1 MKYYKQMGF
10 KLEEMQELLGGN
22 TYYYVQQN
30 FRSKIDELKAQ
41 EQEIHD
47 SLVAVKDWYDLVRE
61 AQMVIRNDIRDIS
74 VKFMS
79 QEFFCFM
86 DQEFAYEYMDSIINI
101 PWTNYLEEIGQK
113 ITGPVILR
121 FPSLEEKMK
130 GNCARAR
137 IMQRA
142 VLPDEKNPGQTVVGG
157 GMAVSV
163 YHIGSHETIDQE
175 YERIL
180 EWAGKR
186 GYRCGP
192 ECYERYVVD
201 YWTTREPAE
210 FVTEVIV
217 PVTKAAEAGNIPL

>member
-47 SLVAVKDWYDLVRE
+47 SLVAVKDWYELVRE

-142 VLPDEKNPGQTVVGG
+142 VLPDEKNPGQTVV
-157 GMAVSV
+157 AVSYTHLHLCGKPLYAFRAAAHGV
-163 YHIGSHETIDQE
+163 GSDT
-175 YERIL
+175 L
-180 EWAGKR
+180 PG
-186 GYRCGP
+186 GY
-192 ECYERYVVD
+192 D
-201 YWTTREPAE
+201 
-210 FVTEVIV
+210 
-217 PVTKAAEAGNIPL
+217 

>member
-113 ITGPVILR
+113 ITGPVI
-121 FPSLEEKMK
+121 
-130 GNCARAR
+130 
-137 IMQRA
+137 RA
-142 VLPDEKNPGQTVVGG
+142 VPLPGRENEGELRPGPHHAAGG
-157 GMAVSV
+157 A
-163 YHIGSHETIDQE
+163 
-175 YERIL
+175 
-180 EWAGKR
+180 AGR
-186 GYRCGP
+186 EESGTDRCGWRDGGQRLP
-192 ECYERYVVD
+192 HRQPRD
-201 YWTTREPAE
+201 H
-210 FVTEVIV
+210 
-217 PVTKAAEAGNIPL
+217 